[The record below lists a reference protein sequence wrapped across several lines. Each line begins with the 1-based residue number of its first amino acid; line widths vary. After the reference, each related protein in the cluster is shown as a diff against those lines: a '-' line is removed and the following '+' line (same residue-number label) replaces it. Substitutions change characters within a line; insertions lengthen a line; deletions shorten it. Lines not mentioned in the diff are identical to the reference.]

1 MRRASTALIVAC
13 LAGCG
18 GRGLAGV
25 DPRAA
30 APAPR
35 VLSPSE
41 IRGAA
46 IGWSLGG
53 EVHVF
58 VVDDSFAQQA
68 YARLST
74 ARMPLRRAD
83 VRAALDQSTSGLITI
98 PDQQLEAPPRQRGI
112 RTAWILSRGRLAAG
126 ELTLIRIHAASACA
140 QSQMVTELVYR
151 LSFEQ
156 RQFAPPAQAPVVALF
171 GSSSMLGQDAR
182 LPRPLPSAAR
192 VTLLERSAARAARMT
207 SRASPPPFGAPLRA
221 RDPRALRRRLRRHD
235 AGDGGRGRR

>member
-41 IRGAA
+41 ISGAA

-58 VVDDSFAQQA
+58 VVDDSFAQGA

-74 ARMPLRRAD
+74 ARMRVRRSD
-83 VRAALDQSTSGLITI
+83 VRAALDRAASGLITI
-98 PDQQLEAPPRQRGI
+98 AGQQLEAPPVQRGV
-112 RTAWILSRGRLAAG
+112 RTAWILSRGRVAAG
-126 ELTLIRIHAASACA
+126 ELTLI
-140 QSQMVTELVYR
+140 
-151 LSFEQ
+151 
-156 RQFAPPAQAPVVALF
+156 
-171 GSSSMLGQDAR
+171 
-182 LPRPLPSAAR
+182 
-192 VTLLERSAARAARMT
+192 
-207 SRASPPPFGAPLRA
+207 
-221 RDPRALRRRLRRHD
+221 
-235 AGDGGRGRR
+235 